1 MVVLGGMERRR
12 LREGETEAMGKN
24 RVITI
29 GRQLGSGGSY
39 IGREVARRLGIECY
53 DKRLIELAC
62 KYGNVDLERM
72 KDAEEKRA
80 NPFLFSVPREV
91 QNDRTGHGG
100 SINDM
105 VFNLQSAVIR
115 QLAERESCIIV
126 GRCADYVLR
135 EQEDVRSV
143 FIFSD
148 LGSRIERVSEKHRV
162 LRDQALNLI
171 RKEDKARRNYYE
183 CYAGKR
189 WGSTESYDVSLNSG
203 RLGLNGCVEMICA
216 LYNQMEMK

>member
-1 MVVLGGMERRR
+1 
-12 LREGETEAMGKN
+12 MGKN

-203 RLGLNGCVEMICA
+203 RLG
-216 LYNQMEMK
+216 

>member
-1 MVVLGGMERRR
+1 MLGGMERRR

-115 QLAERESCIIV
+115 QLAERSPV
-126 GRCADYVLR
+126 
-135 EQEDVRSV
+135 SS
-143 FIFSD
+143 SD
-148 LGSRIERVSEKHRV
+148 AVQTMCSGSRRMC
-162 LRDQALNLI
+162 
-171 RKEDKARRNYYE
+171 ARYSFF
-183 CYAGKR
+183 
-189 WGSTESYDVSLNSG
+189 GSWKSD
-203 RLGLNGCVEMICA
+203 
-216 LYNQMEMK
+216 

>member
-1 MVVLGGMERRR
+1 
-12 LREGETEAMGKN
+12 MGKN

-115 QLAERESCIIV
+115 QLAERESSIIV

-143 FIFSD
+143 FIF
-148 LGSRIERVSEKHRV
+148 RISEAG
-162 LRDQALNLI
+162 LRESVRSTGCFAI
-171 RKEDKARRNYYE
+171 RH
-183 CYAGKR
+183 
-189 WGSTESYDVSLNSG
+189 
-203 RLGLNGCVEMICA
+203 
-216 LYNQMEMK
+216 